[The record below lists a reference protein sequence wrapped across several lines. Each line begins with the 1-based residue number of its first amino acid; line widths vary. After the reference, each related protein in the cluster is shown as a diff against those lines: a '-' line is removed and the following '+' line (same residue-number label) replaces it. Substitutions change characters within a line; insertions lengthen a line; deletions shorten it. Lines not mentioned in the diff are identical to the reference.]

1 MPRPCKRRRVCALP
15 ERPNF
20 GPVGAGPVR
29 QSVPMTVDEFETIRL
44 IDLEGLTQEAC
55 AGQMEVSRATVQAIY
70 GSARH
75 KLAQALVQAVSVWG
89 STVVFVLAFLLMAL
103 GAFRLTILDVADWI
117 FNRPQYEPQEIP
129 ERPSR
134 TRTAPSRAAV
144 PEHTT

>member
-75 KLAQALVQAVSVWG
+75 KLAQALVQSRELVIG
-89 STVVFVLAFLLMAL
+89 GGDFVLCT
-103 GAFRLTILDVADWI
+103 GEGQGCGCGHCHKKRGHHKEDQ
-117 FNRPQYEPQEIP
+117 P
-129 ERPSR
+129 
-134 TRTAPSRAAV
+134 
-144 PEHTT
+144 

>member
-75 KLAQALVQAVSVWG
+75 KLAQALVQGRELVIG
-89 STVVFVLAFLLMAL
+89 GGDFVLCT
-103 GAFRLTILDVADWI
+103 GEG
-117 FNRPQYEPQEIP
+117 QGCGCGHC
-129 ERPSR
+129 
-134 TRTAPSRAAV
+134 
-144 PEHTT
+144 HTKRGHHKEDQP

>member
-15 ERPNF
+15 ELPNF

-70 GSARH
+70 GSARQ
-75 KLAQALVQAVSVWG
+75 KLAQALVQGRELVIG
-89 STVVFVLAFLLMAL
+89 GGDFVLCT
-103 GAFRLTILDVADWI
+103 GEGQGCGCGHCHKKRGHHKEDQ
-117 FNRPQYEPQEIP
+117 P
-129 ERPSR
+129 
-134 TRTAPSRAAV
+134 
-144 PEHTT
+144 

>member
-75 KLAQALVQAVSVWG
+75 KLAQAQDQGRELVNG
-89 STVVFVLAFLLMAL
+89 GGDFVLCT
-103 GAFRLTILDVADWI
+103 GEGQGCGCGHCHKKRGHHKEDQ
-117 FNRPQYEPQEIP
+117 P
-129 ERPSR
+129 
-134 TRTAPSRAAV
+134 
-144 PEHTT
+144 

>member
-75 KLAQALVQAVSVWG
+75 KLAQALVQGRELVIG
-89 STVVFVLAFLLMAL
+89 GGDLVLCT
-103 GAFRLTILDVADWI
+103 GEGQGCGCGHCHKKRGHHKEDQ
-117 FNRPQYEPQEIP
+117 P
-129 ERPSR
+129 
-134 TRTAPSRAAV
+134 
-144 PEHTT
+144 

>member
-75 KLAQALVQAVSVWG
+75 KLAQALVQG
-89 STVVFVLAFLLMAL
+89 RELGIGGDFVLCT
-103 GAFRLTILDVADWI
+103 GEGQGCGCGHCHKKRGHHKEDQ
-117 FNRPQYEPQEIP
+117 P
-129 ERPSR
+129 
-134 TRTAPSRAAV
+134 
-144 PEHTT
+144 

>member
-1 MPRPCKRRRVCALP
+1 MPRPCKRSRVCALP

-44 IDLEGLTQEAC
+44 IDLEGLTQETC

-75 KLAQALVQAVSVWG
+75 KLAQALVQGRDLVIG
-89 STVVFVLAFLLMAL
+89 GGDFVLCT
-103 GAFRLTILDVADWI
+103 GEGQGCGCGHCHKKRGHHKEDQ
-117 FNRPQYEPQEIP
+117 P
-129 ERPSR
+129 
-134 TRTAPSRAAV
+134 
-144 PEHTT
+144 

>member
-55 AGQMEVSRATVQAIY
+55 AGQMEVSRTTVQAIY
-70 GSARH
+70 CSARH
-75 KLAQALVQAVSVWG
+75 KLAQALVQGRELVIG
-89 STVVFVLAFLLMAL
+89 GGDFVLCT
-103 GAFRLTILDVADWI
+103 GEGQGCGCGHCHKKRGHHKEDQ
-117 FNRPQYEPQEIP
+117 P
-129 ERPSR
+129 
-134 TRTAPSRAAV
+134 
-144 PEHTT
+144 

>member
-20 GPVGAGPVR
+20 GPVR

-75 KLAQALVQAVSVWG
+75 KLAQALVQGRELVIG
-89 STVVFVLAFLLMAL
+89 GGDFVLCT
-103 GAFRLTILDVADWI
+103 GEGQGCGCGHCHKKRGHHKEDQ
-117 FNRPQYEPQEIP
+117 P
-129 ERPSR
+129 
-134 TRTAPSRAAV
+134 
-144 PEHTT
+144 

>member
-75 KLAQALVQAVSVWG
+75 KLAQALV
-89 STVVFVLAFLLMAL
+89 
-103 GAFRLTILDVADWI
+103 
-117 FNRPQYEPQEIP
+117 RPEE
-129 ERPSR
+129 
-134 TRTAPSRAAV
+134 
-144 PEHTT
+144 

>member
-75 KLAQALVQAVSVWG
+75 TLAQALVQGRELVIG
-89 STVVFVLAFLLMAL
+89 GGDFVLCT
-103 GAFRLTILDVADWI
+103 GEGQGCGCGHCHKKRGHHKEDQ
-117 FNRPQYEPQEIP
+117 P
-129 ERPSR
+129 
-134 TRTAPSRAAV
+134 
-144 PEHTT
+144 

>member
-70 GSARH
+70 GSAWH
-75 KLAQALVQAVSVWG
+75 KLAQALVQGRELVIG
-89 STVVFVLAFLLMAL
+89 GGDFVLCT
-103 GAFRLTILDVADWI
+103 GEGQGCGCGHCHKKRGHHKEDQ
-117 FNRPQYEPQEIP
+117 P
-129 ERPSR
+129 
-134 TRTAPSRAAV
+134 
-144 PEHTT
+144 

>member
-75 KLAQALVQAVSVWG
+75 KLAQALVQCRELVIG
-89 STVVFVLAFLLMAL
+89 GGDFVLCT
-103 GAFRLTILDVADWI
+103 GEGQGCGCGHCHKKRGHHKEDQ
-117 FNRPQYEPQEIP
+117 P
-129 ERPSR
+129 
-134 TRTAPSRAAV
+134 
-144 PEHTT
+144 